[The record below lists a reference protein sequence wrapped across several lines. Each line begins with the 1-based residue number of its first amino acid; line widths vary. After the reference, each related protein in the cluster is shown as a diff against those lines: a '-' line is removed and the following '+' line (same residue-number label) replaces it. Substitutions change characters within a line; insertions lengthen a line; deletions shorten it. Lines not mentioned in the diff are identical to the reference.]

1 MVKTISRKN
10 VKYIVQV
17 SQTGLKRKKKKPN
30 APESAEGKKKK
41 SDRKNTVKYN
51 WRSRIRHLHGTRR
64 KKEKKSSN
72 EKHKQQA
79 VKLYKK
85 MVKKDR
91 RYEVE
96 E

>member
-41 SDRKNTVKYN
+41 KATGKTRSSTIGDREYATCMEREGKKKKKVVTRNTNNK
-51 WRSRIRHLHGTRR
+51 R
-64 KKEKKSSN
+64 
-72 EKHKQQA
+72 
-79 VKLYKK
+79 
-85 MVKKDR
+85 
-91 RYEVE
+91 
-96 E
+96 

>member
-1 MVKTISRKN
+1 MLQKAPKE
-10 VKYIVQV
+10 
-17 SQTGLKRKKKKPN
+17 KKKK
-30 APESAEGKKKK
+30 ATGKTRSSTIGDREYATCMEREGKKK
-41 SDRKNTVKYN
+41 
-51 WRSRIRHLHGTRR
+51 
-64 KKEKKSSN
+64 KKSSN